1 MKVNK
6 WFESKN
12 ISTSEKKSRYINREN
27 GGLNESMNESEYDV
41 PKSLRTQV
49 WQCLN
54 IRAISNISTT
64 YFGLA
69 HGFFSPPLQ

>member
-12 ISTSEKKSRYINREN
+12 ISTSEKKYRYINREN

-41 PKSLRTQV
+41 PKSLRT
-49 WQCLN
+49 
-54 IRAISNISTT
+54 
-64 YFGLA
+64 GLTM
-69 HGFFSPPLQ
+69 FKY